1 MRGALGRSRSRQDLV
16 EREYPEPEARVLCGE
31 PEANFRFH
39 HTEVGVVETGEE
51 ALRRIPSCYGN
62 GLLVG

>member
-1 MRGALGRSRSRQDLV
+1 MRVALGRSQSGQDLV
-16 EREYPEPEARVLCGE
+16 EREYPAPEARVLCGNT
-31 PEANFRFH
+31 EANFRFH

-51 ALRRIPSCYGN
+51 ALRRILSCYGN